1 MLTLDFRYIYI
12 YKFRVKIGK
21 LHNYLKKEELRVQG
35 RTFKAV
41 ICICFVVLFLSLGVG
56 IIGLFSNVQ
65 VSDNISPLILVA
77 NQKQI
82 NEINTLEEYSK
93 QGQVISPMSMIDMKM
108 EEATKSLSL
117 DFNQWLMKNSTI
129 ILTMMNNPSN
139 ETVAQLFFSFLR
151 ENPKQAKLFAEYD
164 RLLSQKNRL
173 QEQERQLDIEAEFQ
187 NINMIVEQ
195 GEIVREWSTVKI
207 VNGTEVTSVYRE
219 YAMEINGTTQS
230 VLKITVYSSDGT
242 VISDPYIRI
251 SKTPL
256 ICWIWSWQW
265 WWFALVPI
273 WYGHDVFAYTH
284 FTYLE
289 ADLWYADMV
298 QRVANPNYS
307 IIAALI
313 SGFGAIVTVLLTYIA
328 IPEPVISKLIAVG
341 VAVAGAIYGTFTAVL
356 SKVAYDLL
364 TKIALA
370 MTINDSVDPVWGFR
384 FYEYTHYPVSPPT
397 GAIWY
402 YPPVPDVVPTQ
413 AWYYVT
419 ATGGVI
425 SATPPFYDKPLP
437 IDPIKAYD
445 FQFLYT
451 AIANGVGCWDTWV
464 WIGGIPGGTPP
475 T

>member
-1 MLTLDFRYIYI
+1 M
-12 YKFRVKIGK
+12 
-21 LHNYLKKEELRVQG
+21 QG
-35 RTFKAV
+35 RTFKAIFCV
-41 ICICFVVLFLSLGVG
+41 CFVVLFLSLGVG

-65 VSDNISPLILVA
+65 VSDSISPLILVA

-82 NEINTLEEYSK
+82 NELNTLEEYSK

-108 EEATKSLSL
+108 EDTMKSLSL
-117 DFNQWLMKNSTI
+117 DFNRWLMKNSTMS
-129 ILTMMNNPSN
+129 LTMMNNPSN

-173 QEQERQLDIEAEFQ
+173 QEQERQLEIEAEFQ

-251 SKTPL
+251 SRTPL

-273 WYGHDVFAYTH
+273 LYGYDVFAYSH

-289 ADLWYADMV
+289 ENIWFAWAINV
-298 QRVANPNYS
+298 PGNPTYS
-307 IIAALI
+307 FIAGLI
-313 SGFGAIVTVLLTYIA
+313 SLFASIAYALLPIP
-328 IPEPVISKLIAVG
+328 IPEPFHKI
-341 VAVAGAIYGTFTAVL
+341 AGAIAAFISAILMVV
-356 SKVAYDLL
+356 SFVPQKVAIDLFN
-364 TKIALA
+364 KILVAKQQ
-370 MTINDSVDPVWGFR
+370 NVSVDPEWGFR
-384 FYEYTHYPVSPPT
+384 FYEYVHYPVSPPT

-402 YPPVPDVVPTQ
+402 YPPVPDVQPTI

-419 ATGGVI
+419 ATGGI
-425 SATPPFYDKPLP
+425 IGATPPFYDLPLP
-437 IDPIKAYD
+437 IDSITAYD
-445 FQFLYT
+445 LQYLYST
-451 AIANGVGCWDTWV
+451 IANEYGCWDTWIWV
-464 WIGGIPGGTPP
+464 GGIPGGPPP